1 MTDPRDVYTAPTAPV
16 AISSVEGAELNT
28 GDIGQDLG
36 LSASF
41 R

>member
-1 MTDPRDVYTAPTAPV
+1 MTDPREAYTAPTAPV
-16 AISSVEGAELNT
+16 TISSVEGAALT
-28 GDIGQDLG
+28 AGGIGDDLG